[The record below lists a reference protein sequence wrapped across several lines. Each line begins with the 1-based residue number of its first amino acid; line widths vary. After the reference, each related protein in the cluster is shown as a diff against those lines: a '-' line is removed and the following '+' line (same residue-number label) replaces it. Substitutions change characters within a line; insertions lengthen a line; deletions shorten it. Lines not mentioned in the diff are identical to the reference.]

1 MAHLGTYIIGGITY
15 DRHTGRAV
23 AGTDTV
29 DTEFSEE
36 FKNYYNTVNLENYK
50 ELSNYDFD
58 GAGDDRAQYF
68 MNANGEQILTYGQ
81 FATTPIPGITDGGP
95 TEADVNEN
103 PNQIRT
109 QPFYD
114 FSKPNQENGA
124 SFTQE
129 GKDFYTS
136 RKKWFEDIKEKGLSQ
151 TEKPYKEWQTETLVA
166 IEKELVEVTKEHYE
180 KMKKTNSSQVKPQ
193 NIMIKEELEEESSE
207 GGNGGGD
214 KEANIYDLQSE
225 LKKLQKTDSI
235 LQRLSLRN
243 LKYPIDADYGNTQDY
258 VQIDQ
263 FTYQAVSPS
272 IVFPQKLNAEEGSFD
287 AGKRVASDTFFNGLD
302 RGSPKNITIGNVRLP
317 MPNQLNDSNN
327 VAWGEDQLNALT
339 AAAATLGAGGLQQGI
354 DFFDDIR
361 TGKVKGLDILGKIL
375 DGLGDTGKGLIGF
388 LEQAKTEKNTNLMAR
403 SVVGS
408 SLLNLAG
415 FGLSPEAILARGAGV
430 IPNANLELLFN
441 APALRA
447 FRFDWKMSP
456 RSQEE
461 AIRINNIIRFFK
473 QGMAAK
479 KMSLNGVPDSY
490 FLGTPNIFDISFKT
504 SKTNTEITNT
514 NHSVLRIKTCACVGA
529 AVNYTPQGMWNAYE
543 KGQPTSCILSL
554 QFKELEPIYNTDYE
568 EDPFEY
574 DNMIGAVPTDAVG
587 Y

>member
-1 MAHLGTYIIGGITY
+1 M
-15 DRHTGRAV
+15 
-23 AGTDTV
+23 
-29 DTEFSEE
+29 S
-36 FKNYYNTVNLENYK
+36 
-50 ELSNYDFD
+50 
-58 GAGDDRAQYF
+58 
-68 MNANGEQILTYGQ
+68 
-81 FATTPIPGITDGGP
+81 ATTD
-95 TEADVNEN
+95 
-103 PNQIRT
+103 Q
-109 QPFYD
+109 YD
-114 FSKPNQENGA
+114 
-124 SFTQE
+124 
-129 GKDFYTS
+129 
-136 RKKWFEDIKEKGLSQ
+136 
-151 TEKPYKEWQTETLVA
+151 
-166 IEKELVEVTKEHYE
+166 

-193 NIMIKEELEEESSE
+193 NIMTKEELEE
-207 GGNGGGD
+207 GGNGDGDGD
-214 KEANIYDLQSE
+214 KEANIYDLQSQ

-263 FTYQAVSPS
+263 FTYQAVNPS
-272 IVFPQKLNAEEGSFD
+272 IVFPQKLNEEEGSFD
-287 AGKRVASDTFFNGLD
+287 AGKRVASDTFFKGLD

-339 AAAATLGAGGLQQGI
+339 AAAATFGAGGLQQGI

-361 TGKVKGLDILGKIL
+361 TGKIKGPFDALGRILG
-375 DGLGDTGKGLIGF
+375 GLGDTGKGLVGF
-388 LEQAKTEKNTNLMAR
+388 LERAKTEKNTNLMAR

-479 KMSLNGVPDSY
+479 KMSLSGVGVPDSY
-490 FLGTPNIFDISFKT
+490 FLGTPNVFDISFKT
-504 SKTNTEITNT
+504 SKKNTEITNT

-554 QFKELEPIYNTDYE
+554 QFKELEPIYSTDYE

-574 DNMIGAVPTDAVG
+574 DNMIGAVPADAVG